1 MFRYQTRR
9 VHHKARITLAGNSGG
24 LVQATLRSRVHP
36 KRVARPKFVHSLAC
50 CASMKSFRRVLRIS
64 LRRKMSLVGILL
76 SSLVIAALWGA
87 NIGTLYPM
95 VEVVFKGDDLPSYVK
110 ERLASSK
117 EEANEQTVKIT
128 HLQQQLASLEQ
139 QATSPDV
146 SADDPAFQQ
155 KLSSLQFE
163 LSSAELARTA
173 SEKTAE
179 WLTWAEPW
187 VNRMAP
193 RGAFP
198 TLVFIVA
205 MLVGGTAIKL
215 VALTINLML
224 VQYVAE
230 GTVMELRE
238 KYFRKSLHLDLDHFG
253 QNGSA
258 NLTSRLTNDV
268 AHIAVGISTL
278 LGRLIREPLK
288 MAVCLVGA
296 ATVCWRLL
304 LLVLIVS
311 PVMALVMQHLSRAIR
326 RASRRAM
333 EEMSSLYGMLND
345 AFGGIHVVKSFN
357 TQAYE
362 RARFRTRVQ
371 AYFRRSMKVA
381 LYNTLARSSSELL
394 GLTMVGLAILA
405 GGYLVINQQTH
416 LLGIRMSPRPL
427 DVGQVLLFF
436 GLLIGA
442 SDPARKLSDVWTS
455 LQRGIAA
462 SHRVYEIIDEP
473 IRVTDPPNP
482 VHLDRPHKAIQFK
495 GVHFQYPS
503 GPMVLRGID
512 LTIEHGETIALI
524 GPNGCGKSTLI
535 NLLCRFD
542 DPHQGEVCFDDVP
555 INRLPT
561 RDLRRRIALVNQRTV
576 LFDDTIENNIRYG
589 SPSADAHDVVR
600 AAKMAFADDFIRR
613 KTPDGYQ
620 TLLGSGG
627 VRLSGGQMQRI
638 ALARA
643 FLRDPDILILDEAT
657 SQIDIESEQLIHQA
671 LETFLEG
678 RTGIMITHRAST
690 LAMTDRVAVLDL
702 GQVADVGTHRQLL
715 ASNSFYRSLCHSD
728 MADAA

>member
-1 MFRYQTRR
+1 
-9 VHHKARITLAGNSGG
+9 
-24 LVQATLRSRVHP
+24 
-36 KRVARPKFVHSLAC
+36 
-50 CASMKSFRRVLRIS
+50 
-64 LRRKMSLVGILL
+64 MSLLGILL

-95 VEVVFKGDDLPSYVK
+95 VEVVFKGDDLPSYVD
-110 ERLASSK
+110 ERLAEARVTV
-117 EEANEQTVKIT
+117 EEQRVELIQLNDELDE
-128 HLQQQLASLEQ
+128 LQQRAKTATDADTQAALQ
-139 QATSPDV
+139 QEINTTT
-146 SADDPAFQQ
+146 
-155 KLSSLQFE
+155 FE
-163 LSSAELARTA
+163 ISSAELAQTA
-173 SEKTAE
+173 TKKSAE
-179 WLTWAEPW
+179 WLSWAQPW
-187 VNRMAP
+187 IDQSAP

-198 TLVFIVA
+198 TLVFIVV

-268 AHIAVGISTL
+268 AHIAVGVSTL

-288 MAVCLVGA
+288 MAVCLFGA

-304 LLVLIVS
+304 LLVMIVS
-311 PVMALVMQHLSRAIR
+311 PLMAFVMQHLSRAIR

-362 RARFRTRVQ
+362 RARFRARVQ
-371 AYFRRSMKVA
+371 AYFRRSMKVV

-416 LLGIRMSPRPL
+416 LLGIRMSARPL

-462 SHRVYEIIDEP
+462 SNRVYEIIDEP
-473 IRVTDPPNP
+473 IRVTEPTNP
-482 VHLDRPHKAIQFK
+482 VHLDRPHRSIEFK

-512 LTIEHGETIALI
+512 LTIQHGETIALI

-542 DPHQGEVCFDDVP
+542 DPHQGEVCFDDVA

-600 AAKMAFADDFIRR
+600 AAKLAFADDFIRR

-638 ALARA
+638 ALTRA
-643 FLRDPDILILDEAT
+643 FLRDPDMIRPDDRLHAT
-657 SQIDIESEQLIHQA
+657 VATAE
-671 LETFLEG
+671 LETQDSVPSCFWFIHHVC
-678 RTGIMITHRAST
+678 TRAP
-690 LAMTDRVAVLDL
+690 LVL
-702 GQVADVGTHRQLL
+702 VGKLHGFRFGWSVQQF
-715 ASNSFYRSLCHSD
+715 AC
-728 MADAA
+728 

>member
-1 MFRYQTRR
+1 
-9 VHHKARITLAGNSGG
+9 
-24 LVQATLRSRVHP
+24 
-36 KRVARPKFVHSLAC
+36 
-50 CASMKSFRRVLRIS
+50 MKSFRRVLRLS
-64 LRRKMSLVGILL
+64 LRRRMSLLGILL

-95 VEVVFKGDDLPSYVK
+95 VEVVFKGDDLPSYVD
-110 ERLASSK
+110 ERLAEARVTV
-117 EEANEQTVKIT
+117 EEQRVELIQLNDELDE
-128 HLQQQLASLEQ
+128 LQQRAKTAIDADTQAALQ
-139 QATSPDV
+139 QEINTTT
-146 SADDPAFQQ
+146 
-155 KLSSLQFE
+155 FE
-163 LSSAELARTA
+163 ISSAELAQTA
-173 SEKTAE
+173 TKKSAE
-179 WLTWAEPW
+179 WLSWAQPW
-187 VNRMAP
+187 IDQSAP

-198 TLVFIVA
+198 TLVFIVV

-268 AHIAVGISTL
+268 AHIAVGVSTL

-288 MAVCLVGA
+288 MAVCLFGA

-304 LLVLIVS
+304 LLVMIVS
-311 PVMALVMQHLSRAIR
+311 PLMAFVMQHLSRAIR

-362 RARFRTRVQ
+362 RARFRARVQ

-416 LLGIRMSPRPL
+416 LLGIRMSARPL

-462 SHRVYEIIDEP
+462 SNRVYEIIDEP
-473 IRVTDPPNP
+473 IRVTEPTNP
-482 VHLDRPHKAIQFK
+482 VHLDRPHRSIEFK

-512 LTIEHGETIALI
+512 LTIQHGETIALI

-542 DPHQGEVCFDDVP
+542 DPHEGEVCFDDVA
-555 INRLPT
+555 IDRLPT

-600 AAKMAFADDFIRR
+600 AAKLAFADDFIRR

-657 SQIDIESEQLIHQA
+657 SQIDIESEQLIHRA
-671 LETFLEG
+671 LETFLED

-690 LAMTDRVAVLDL
+690 LAMADRVAVLDL
-702 GQVADVGTHRQLL
+702 GQVADVGTHHQLL

-728 MADAA
+728 LTDAA

>member
-1 MFRYQTRR
+1 
-9 VHHKARITLAGNSGG
+9 
-24 LVQATLRSRVHP
+24 
-36 KRVARPKFVHSLAC
+36 
-50 CASMKSFRRVLRIS
+50 
-64 LRRKMSLVGILL
+64 MSLLGILL

-95 VEVVFKGDDLPSYVK
+95 VEVVFKGDDLPSYVD
-110 ERLASSK
+110 ERLAEARVTV
-117 EEANEQTVKIT
+117 EEQRVELIQLNDELDE
-128 HLQQQLASLEQ
+128 LQQRAKTATDADTKASL
-139 QATSPDV
+139 
-146 SADDPAFQQ
+146 QQ
-155 KLSSLQFE
+155 KINTTTFE
-163 LSSAELARTA
+163 ISSAELAQTA
-173 SEKTAE
+173 TKKSAE
-179 WLTWAEPW
+179 WLSWAQPW
-187 VNRMAP
+187 IDQSAP

-198 TLVFIVA
+198 TLVFIVV

-268 AHIAVGISTL
+268 AHIAVGVSTL

-288 MAVCLVGA
+288 MAVCLFGA

-304 LLVLIVS
+304 LLVMIVS
-311 PVMALVMQHLSRAIR
+311 PLMAFVMHHLSRAIR

-362 RARFRTRVQ
+362 RARFRARVQ

-416 LLGIRMSPRPL
+416 LLGIRMSARPL

-462 SHRVYEIIDEP
+462 SNRVYEIIDEP
-473 IRVTDPPNP
+473 IRVTEPTNP
-482 VHLDRPHKAIQFK
+482 VHLDRPHRSIEFK

-512 LTIEHGETIALI
+512 LTIQHGETIALI

-542 DPHQGEVCFDDVP
+542 DPHQGEVCFDDVA
-555 INRLPT
+555 INRLAT

-600 AAKMAFADDFIRR
+600 AAKLAFADDFIRR

-620 TLLGSGG
+620 TMLGS
-627 VRLSGGQMQRI
+627 VVFDC
-638 ALARA
+638 RA
-643 FLRDPDILILDEAT
+643 AKCNGSHSHVPSCGSLT
-657 SQIDIESEQLIHQA
+657 S
-671 LETFLEG
+671 
-678 RTGIMITHRAST
+678 
-690 LAMTDRVAVLDL
+690 
-702 GQVADVGTHRQLL
+702 
-715 ASNSFYRSLCHSD
+715 
-728 MADAA
+728 